1 MAKWKDKQI
10 SAGLILS
17 KSLYKLDLTCMQR
30 EMNPGPGW
38 SLLSIP
44 CVALRTKIL
53 CVVQILWLMSF
64 WMLSFY
70 FLQMK
75 IYSAIYQCF
84 QVLLPI
90 NITDTVSIL
99 SPSICHESFE
109 WFNHLMR
116 LRLCNSDWDLNPRS
130 FNWDHKLGVITHLAQ
145 VLDISSLK
153 EFSKC
158 GPSLKARETP
168 GYGAVSF

>member
-90 NITDTVSIL
+90 NITDT
-99 SPSICHESFE
+99 
-109 WFNHLMR
+109 
-116 LRLCNSDWDLNPRS
+116 
-130 FNWDHKLGVITHLAQ
+130 
-145 VLDISSLK
+145 
-153 EFSKC
+153 SKC
-158 GPSLKARETP
+158 GFPGGSVVKNPPAEDADLIPGSGRSPGEGNGNSLHFCLKHLMDR
-168 GYGAVSF
+168 GAW